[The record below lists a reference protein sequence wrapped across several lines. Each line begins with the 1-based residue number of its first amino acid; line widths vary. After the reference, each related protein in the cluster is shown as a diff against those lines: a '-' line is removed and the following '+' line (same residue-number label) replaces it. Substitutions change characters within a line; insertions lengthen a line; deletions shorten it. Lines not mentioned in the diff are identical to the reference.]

1 MQADGL
7 TPHLQ
12 LGRRGEE
19 LAAAIL
25 EGEGCRILA
34 RNWRFGK
41 LELDIVCEWA
51 GRIVFVEVKTRK
63 SDVCGGGAGAIT
75 GAKRRKVALAAE
87 AWLMRNGRWGQPCQF
102 DVICL
107 TEAAGNFRMEHYRN
121 AFDFTEALGSGRAHW
136 QPW

>member
-1 MQADGL
+1 MPVDGL
-7 TPHLQ
+7 TPHLR
-12 LGRRGEE
+12 LGRNGED

-25 EGEGCRILA
+25 QKEGCRILA

-41 LELDIVCEWA
+41 LELDIICERA

-63 SDVCGGGAGAIT
+63 SDVCGGAAGAIT
-75 GAKRRKVALAAE
+75 RAKQRKVALAAE
-87 AWLMRNGRWGQPCQF
+87 AWLTRNNRWGQPCQF

-107 TEAAGNFRMEHYRN
+107 TEADGNFRMEHYRN
-121 AFDFTEALGSGRAHW
+121 AFDFTEALDSGYANW